1 MKKNA
6 LRFWLAAAR
15 LRTLPLAAAS
25 ILCGGYVARVQD
37 GLHPFILLLCLAT
50 ALALQ
55 IFSNLAN
62 DYGDA
67 QNGADHSGR
76 QGPSRMVASGR
87 LSAAAMQRVLIGTAI
102 LCCLLGILL
111 LSVALNT
118 ATAGGWLFWLAAGT
132 ACITAAYRYTAG
144 SRPYGYAGWGDA
156 AVCLF
161 FGWVGVLGSAY
172 LQTGNFE
179 AAALLPATALG
190 LWCSMVLNL
199 NNMRD
204 IRSDLAAGKLT
215 IAARLG
221 LPLAKH
227 YHHFLALTAAL
238 LWSIWLLVLP
248 DTPIWLLLVLC
259 LLTGSHLA
267 TVGRVTGYAFDP
279 LLPCWSLTV
288 LLWTILLWLSV

>member
-1 MKKNA
+1 MKTSD
-6 LRFWLAAAR
+6 LRYWLAASR

-25 ILCGGYVARVQD
+25 ILCGGYLALVQ
-37 GLHPFILLLCLAT
+37 GNFRPGILLLCLAT

-67 QNGADHSGR
+67 QNGADHNGR
-76 QGPSRMVASGR
+76 QGPARMVASGR
-87 LSAAAMQRVLIGTAI
+87 LSAAAMRRALLIMALI
-102 LCCLLGILL
+102 CCLLGILL
-111 LSVALNT
+111 LSTALSVS
-118 ATAGGWLFWLAAGT
+118 AIGWLFWLAVGA
-132 ACITAAYRYTAG
+132 ACILAAYRYTAG
-144 SRPYGYAGWGDA
+144 SQPYGYAGWGDA

-172 LQTGNFE
+172 LQTGEFE

-215 IAARLG
+215 VAARLG
-221 LPLAKH
+221 LSLATH
-227 YHHFLALTAAL
+227 YHHFLALLAAAL
-238 LWSIWLLVLP
+238 WTIWLIILP
-248 DTPIWLLLVLC
+248 DNPVWPHFVLW
-259 LLTGSHLA
+259 LLTGFHLFQ
-267 TVGRVTGYAFDP
+267 VRQVNGYAFDP
-279 LLPCWSLTV
+279 LLPRWSLSV
-288 LLWTILLWLSV
+288 LLWSILLCFSA